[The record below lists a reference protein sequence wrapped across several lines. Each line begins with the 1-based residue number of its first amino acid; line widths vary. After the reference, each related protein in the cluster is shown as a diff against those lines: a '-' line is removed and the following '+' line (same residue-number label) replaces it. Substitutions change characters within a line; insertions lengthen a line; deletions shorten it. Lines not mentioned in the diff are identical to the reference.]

1 VAAVALTDD
10 LERIATAATA
20 VAADGERV
28 AAVMPVDTAPGA
40 RAYVCAFASDH
51 GDRSWVVLDDSARAL
66 THRETVRAAVTLAA
80 LCEVAVE
87 SASLGDLDD
96 LRSRLVAL
104 RLTEAPP
111 GIDEAE
117 TAVVDLQDAVGAPP
131 RLAST
136 ARLDEIGAAL
146 RRLEL
151 ALDPTAPSRFALAMQ
166 SAQGAVDE
174 IVREVEAG
182 YRGQLR

>member
-10 LERIATAATA
+10 VERIASAAAA
-20 VAADGERV
+20 VATDGERV
-28 AAVMPVDTAPGA
+28 AAVLPVDTGAGA
-40 RAYVCAFASDH
+40 RAYVCAFAREQ
-51 GDRSWVVLDDSARAL
+51 GDRSWIVLDDSAQPL

-80 LCEVAVE
+80 LCEVAAE
-87 SASLGDLDD
+87 SAVLGDLDD

-117 TAVVDLQDAVGAPP
+117 AAVVELQEVLGTPP
-131 RLAST
+131 TLASP
-136 ARLDEIGAAL
+136 ARLDEIGAAV

-151 ALDPTAPSRFALAMQ
+151 ALDPTAPSPFALAMQ
-166 SAQGAVDE
+166 SVQGAVDE
-174 IVREVEAG
+174 LVREVEAG